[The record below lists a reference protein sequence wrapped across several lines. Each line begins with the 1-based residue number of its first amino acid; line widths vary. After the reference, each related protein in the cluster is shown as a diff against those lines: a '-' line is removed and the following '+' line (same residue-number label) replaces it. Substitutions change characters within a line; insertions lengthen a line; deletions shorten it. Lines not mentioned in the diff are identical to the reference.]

1 MPEKKRIA
9 AHGNKTKPST
19 EPAPPTSGIDMEDM
33 IKHAVGRRM
42 IHEASLSVREHISR
56 QPHVQRLFSFMP
68 TLMTRVSPFHF
79 RNKNTF
85 KDWPLVRLDSGET
98 ETWGSMRVVG
108 ELLVIFDETV
118 LFCLLALMGIYRND
132 AFETDEEELCRLA
145 AIEPSQG
152 NRNAI
157 WNSIQRLTGTRIDL
171 DLTTGKG
178 KRKKPVKQMTGSILS
193 FSDRDRKTSRI
204 RAVVN
209 PYFLEMYGESF
220 VTNIDLTFRAGLK
233 SDIAKACYRFFQGQ
247 IDSEIE
253 IGLVR
258 LARAI
263 NLDTDRSDA
272 VTTRSLRSGLQ
283 DLADRGYLDR
293 FHITPENRVQV
304 TKTPHAAIRSDN
316 MIWWRSP

>member
-1 MPEKKRIA
+1 MPGKKRIDT
-9 AHGNKTKPST
+9 HGNQPKPST
-19 EPAPPTSGIDMEDM
+19 KPAPALTGIDMADM
-33 IKHAVGRRM
+33 IKHRVGRQM

-79 RNKNTF
+79 RNKNTA
-85 KDWPLVRLDSGET
+85 KDWPMVRLHSGET
-98 ETWGSMRVVG
+98 EAWGSMRVVG

-118 LFCLLALMGIYRND
+118 LFCLLALMGRYRND
-132 AFETDEEELCRLA
+132 AFDTDEEELCRLA

-178 KRKKPVKQMTGSILS
+178 KRKKTVHQMTGPILG
-193 FSDRDRKTSRI
+193 FSDRDRKTGRI

-233 SDIAKACYRFFQGQ
+233 SDVAKACYRFFQGQ
-247 IDSEIE
+247 IGSEVE

-263 NLDTDRSDA
+263 NLDTDRSEA
-272 VTTRSLRSGLQ
+272 VTTRSLRAGLGN
-283 DLADRGYLDR
+283 LVDRGYLDR
-293 FHITPENRVQV
+293 FHVTPENRVQI
-304 TKTPHAAIRSDN
+304 TKAPHTAIRSDN
-316 MIWWRSP
+316 MIWWQSP